1 MRKLF
6 IFFIAITL
14 TSLSSC
20 DNKDNKVANS
30 SLKTVINGVEVS
42 FDTFKVEKEVVP
54 NDGNPYTDLVVT
66 ATKSSDATKRI
77 YFRLGYLE
85 TGADT
90 CYYFYY
96 KDGDIYYNTEIDDSF
111 SIDIAAN
118 TTTNLK
124 GTFTGTLKDELSPAS
139 ISIVNGSF
147 DITH

>member
-20 DNKDNKVANS
+20 DNKDNKVVPS
-30 SLKTVINGVEVS
+30 SLKAVINGVEVS

-77 YFRLGYLE
+77 YFKLGYLE
-85 TGADT
+85 TGAET

-96 KDGDIYYNTEIDDSF
+96 KDGDIYYIDNNSF
-111 SIDIAAN
+111 SKEITTN
-118 TTTNLK
+118 TPSNLK
-124 GTFTGTLKDELSPAS
+124 GTFTGTLKDADSPATV
-139 ISIVNGSF
+139 SIVNGNF
-147 DITH
+147 DINY